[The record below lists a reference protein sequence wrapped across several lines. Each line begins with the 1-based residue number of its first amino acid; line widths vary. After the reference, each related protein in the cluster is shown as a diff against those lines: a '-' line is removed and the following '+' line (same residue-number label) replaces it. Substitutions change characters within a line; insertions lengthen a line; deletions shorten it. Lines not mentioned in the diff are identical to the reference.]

1 MTKYRYIED
10 YKSLGFGLF
19 IHYGLY
25 SLLGKGEW
33 SRAHWHIPKEEY
45 EALAGKFTAENL
57 DTDEWAALAK
67 RAGMKYIVLTTR
79 HHEGFS
85 LYDTCGLNDARLAQS
100 RFFR

>member
-1 MTKYRYIED
+1 MTKYRYIETINRSD
-10 YKSLGFGLF
+10 SDCL

-57 DTDEWAALAK
+57 DTDEWAALA
-67 RAGMKYIVLTTR
+67 
-79 HHEGFS
+79 
-85 LYDTCGLNDARLAQS
+85 NARV
-100 RFFR
+100 

>member
-45 EALAGKFTAENL
+45 EALAGKFTAENWIR
-57 DTDEWAALAK
+57 TNGRRWQNA
-67 RAGMKYIVLTTR
+67 RA
-79 HHEGFS
+79 
-85 LYDTCGLNDARLAQS
+85 
-100 RFFR
+100 